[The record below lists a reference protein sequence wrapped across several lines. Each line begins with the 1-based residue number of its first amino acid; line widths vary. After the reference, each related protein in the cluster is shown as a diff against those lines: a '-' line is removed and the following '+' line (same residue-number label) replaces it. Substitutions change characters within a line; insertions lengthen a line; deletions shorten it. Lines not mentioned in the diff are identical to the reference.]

1 MKTCNVIFAAAL
13 AAIALPATA
22 PAVAATPSIDVP
34 VADLDL
40 SQAADRAVLDS
51 RIERA
56 ARKVCSSGMKGAN
69 AQRIESECRAQAVS
83 NAARQADLA
92 IASAR
97 ETRFASITVDP
108 GA

>member
-1 MKTCNVIFAAAL
+1 MKTRNVIFAAAL
-13 AAIALPATA
+13 AAIALPTTATA
-22 PAVAATPSIDVP
+22 ADRSIAVP

-56 ARKVCSSGMKGAN
+56 ARKACASGVKGAA
-69 AQRIESECRAQAVS
+69 AQRIESECRAQAVES
-83 NAARQADLA
+83 ASRQADLA
-92 IASAR
+92 IANHGEPR
-97 ETRFASITVDP
+97 LASIAIDP